1 MRPVNKRPRI
11 LSAKGDK
18 DLVVSAVFNNG
29 ETRLIDF
36 KKIFDELNID
46 NDLVTAKLRRPAIF
60 NKITIENGTL
70 SWKNVQQSIPWG
82 DSSRK
87 VPFEIGADVLFK
99 YSQAVPPPHRIKIGY
114 LIKRER
120 LAAGLTQLDLATRS
134 GTTAG
139 YISRIE
145 NDKSGIELDTLQK
158 VVEHGLHRKLNLS
171 FSKI

>member
-11 LSAKGDK
+11 LSAKSDK

-36 KKIFDELNID
+36 KKIFDDLDID
-46 NDLVTAKLRRPAIF
+46 NNMVTAKLRKPGVF
-60 NKITIENGTL
+60 NKFSIENGTL

-82 DSSRK
+82 DSIRK

-99 YSQAVPPPHRIKIGY
+99 FSQAVPPPHRIKIGC
-114 LIKRER
+114 LIRKER
-120 LAAGLTQLDLATRS
+120 LAAGMTQLDLATRS

-158 VVEHGLHRKLNLS
+158 VVEQGLHKRLNLS